1 MSANRMQHILVVDDD
16 SALRRGIAQFLE
28 KNGFRITM
36 AANGVEADH
45 ALRAPERVDL
55 VVLDL
60 MMPGEDG
67 LAILRRWKDGRPPV
81 IMLSAMGEDSDRI
94 IGLEVGADDYVAK
107 PCNPRELLARIRAV
121 LRRGLAP
128 STTGPQSLLLKDW
141 EVNLVARTIARGDE
155 EPVSLTDSE
164 FRVLTA
170 LIAHPRQVLSRD
182 QLISAT
188 HGYQSDVF
196 DRVVDVAI
204 SRLRKKMVPDCP
216 IRTVRSEGYMLTA
229 TPMQK

>member
-1 MSANRMQHILVVDDD
+1 MSGNRTQHILVVDDD

-28 KNGFRITM
+28 KNGFRVTT
-36 AANGVEADH
+36 AGSGSEADR
-45 ALRAPERVDL
+45 ALRGGERIDL

-60 MMPGEDG
+60 MLPGEDG
-67 LAILRRWKDGRPPV
+67 LAIIRRWKDERPPI
-81 IMLSAMGEDSDRI
+81 IMLSAMGEGSDRI

-121 LRRGLAP
+121 LRRGHVQ
-128 STTGPQSLLLKDW
+128 SQTGPQCLYLDDW
-141 EVNLVARTIARGDE
+141 EVDLVARTITREAE

-170 LIAHPRQVLSRD
+170 LISRPRQVLSRD
-182 QLISAT
+182 QLINAT

-204 SRLRKKMVPDCP
+204 SRLRKKMVPCCP
-216 IRTVRSEGYMLTA
+216 IRTVRSEGYMLTVA
-229 TPMQK
+229 PSPK

>member
-1 MSANRMQHILVVDDD
+1 MDRAQHILVVDDD

-28 KNGFRITM
+28 KNGFRVST
-36 AANGVEADH
+36 AGSGTEAD
-45 ALRAPERVDL
+45 RVMRSGERVDL

-60 MMPGEDG
+60 MLPGEDG
-67 LAILRRWKDGRPPV
+67 LAIMRRWKDGRPPI

-121 LRRGLAP
+121 LRRGQSLSPA
-128 STTGPQSLLLKDW
+128 GPQSLFLDDW
-141 EVNLVARTIARGDE
+141 EVDLVARTIARDTV

-182 QLISAT
+182 QLINAT

-204 SRLRKKMVPDCP
+204 SRLRKKMIPDCP
-216 IRTVRSEGYMLTA
+216 IRTVRSEGYMLTVA
-229 TPMQK
+229 PTAK